1 MSFHNMYVHIMFS
14 SVQVAEWPPFG
25 NELLTRLNI
34 CSLCILTLVIV
45 FFSHLG
51 LEGGIWDLIAPLP
64 GHLHVLFTLRNYS
77 SLLYLYISSDIW
89 ICAGL

>member
-25 NELLTRLNI
+25 NEQLTRLNI
-34 CSLCILTLVIV
+34 CSLCILTLCNCI
-45 FFSHLG
+45 FSHLG
-51 LEGGIWDLIAPLP
+51 LEGGIWALIAPLP

-77 SLLYLYISSDIW
+77 EARSKGYS
-89 ICAGL
+89 